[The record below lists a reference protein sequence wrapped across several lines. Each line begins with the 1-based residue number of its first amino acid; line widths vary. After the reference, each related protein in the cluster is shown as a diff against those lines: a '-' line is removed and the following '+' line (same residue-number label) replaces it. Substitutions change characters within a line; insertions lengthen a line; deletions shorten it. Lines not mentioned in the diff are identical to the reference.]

1 MILVNE
7 NLRSLHYEIFLS
19 QCIKVQFSDHFLK
32 HISSQKA
39 NTCLFQ

>member
-1 MILVNE
+1 MILAND
-7 NLRSLHYEIFLS
+7 NLWSLHCEIFLA
-19 QCIKVQFSDHFLK
+19 QCIKVQFSDHYLK